1 MLRGRADQRPER
13 MLFNSLEF
21 LIFLTVVYGLY
32 LALPHRAQNP
42 MLLVASYVFYGWWDW
57 RFLSIIIFTT
67 VLDYLVSLRVAA
79 STDDR
84 ARKLFLSISLVCN
97 LGLLAVFKYFNFFV
111 ESFIDLVTRFG
122 LHLHWEPLRIILPVG
137 ISFYT
142 FQSISYSIDVYR
154 GHIAP
159 PRKFLDFALFVAF
172 FPQLVAGPIQRA
184 TNLLPQVIEPR
195 KVSIDQVTRGG
206 FLILFGL
213 FKKTVIADGLAEAVN
228 SVFNSTSGNSGLDV
242 LVATYFF
249 VLQIYCDF
257 SGYTDIARGVAKL
270 MGFEL
275 SKNFMTPF
283 YAASPS
289 EYWTRWHIS
298 LSSWVKDYVYLPLAL
313 RSLRRSDSK
322 LSEYKPHVYAM
333 VLMGLWHGAAW
344 TYVLWGAY
352 HGFMLV
358 LWDAVKWP
366 RALRRFRKRIPKPFW
381 IVLYFQV
388 TAVSLLIFRANSVR
402 QIADLAKALVST
414 FSSQR
419 LSIPTPPMA
428 ALFGIPLFLVLDF
441 LAFRHAS
448 DLFYRKWPD
457 AMRGALVAALF
468 VLVLMGWSNAP
479 TEFIY
484 FQF

>member
-1 MLRGRADQRPER
+1 
-13 MLFNSLEF
+13 MLFNSFEF
-21 LIFLTVVYGLY
+21 LVFLAIVYALY
-32 LALPHRAQNP
+32 LALSHRLQNW

-57 RFLSIIIFTT
+57 RFLGIIAFTT
-67 VLDYLVSLRVAA
+67 VLDYLVSLKVA
-79 STDDR
+79 R
-84 ARKLFLSISLVCN
+84 APTERSKRLFLSISLVCN

-111 ESFIDLVTRFG
+111 GSFIELGARLGFHLRWG
-122 LHLHWEPLRIILPVG
+122 PLHIILPVG
-137 ISFYT
+137 ISFFT

-154 GHIAP
+154 GHVAP
-159 PRKFLDFALFVAF
+159 PRRFLDFALFVAF

-184 TNLLPQVIEPR
+184 THFLPQVVEPR
-195 KVSIDQVTRGG
+195 RVELDQVARGA
-206 FLILFGL
+206 FLILYGL
-213 FKKTVIADGLAEAVN
+213 FKKTVIADGLAETVN
-228 SVFNSTSGNSGLDV
+228 SVFNSTGGSSGTDV
-242 LVATYFF
+242 LLATYLF

-270 MGFEL
+270 MGFNL

-313 RSLRRSDSK
+313 HYLRRSDSK
-322 LSEYKPHVYAM
+322 ISEYKPHVYAM

-344 TYVLWGAY
+344 TYVLWGVY

-366 RALRRFRKRIPKPFW
+366 RALKRQHKRVPKAFK
-381 IVLYFQV
+381 IAFYFQI
-388 TAVSLLIFRANSVR
+388 TAFSLLIFRANSVH
-402 QIADLAKALVST
+402 QIRDLARSLLHG
-414 FSSQR
+414 
-419 LSIPTPPMA
+419 LSLKTTVPAPPLA
-428 ALFGIPLFLVLDF
+428 TLLGIPILLALDF
-441 LAFRHAS
+441 LAYRHSS

-457 AMRGALVAALF
+457 AARGTLVAGLF

-479 TEFIY
+479 AEFIY